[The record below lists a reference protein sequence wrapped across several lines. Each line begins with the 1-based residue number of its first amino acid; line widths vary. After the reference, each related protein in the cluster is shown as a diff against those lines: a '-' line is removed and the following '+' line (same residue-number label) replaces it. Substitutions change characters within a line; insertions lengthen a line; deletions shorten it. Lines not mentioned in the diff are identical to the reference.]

1 MATFDKSKRPKRYN
15 GGNIRRTNSG
25 GYVAEI
31 YQDRQLHRS
40 PTCAEEQAAKDW
52 IDGRVADRDEHGA
65 VVSKLKGKQIADAV
79 EALALLQK
87 EQYSD
92 SLTDAVKFFIRHN
105 HRTSSSWTVS
115 ECLDHFLKHME
126 HPQDG
131 SSPHRPRSVKTKK
144 SRLKTFVEQHGSQK
158 ITDIAKVDVD
168 HWLTGTGATGRNL
181 RNYRGEIQTLFNYA
195 ARHMP
200 GEYQNTV
207 ARFQTFRAKE
217 RPPAE
222 IVEPRHVGA
231 VLQWLGNQNPR
242 VAIGMAIGCFAGLR
256 TAELVGGG
264 GLQWSD
270 IDFDERLIVV
280 PASLAKTR
288 DRREVLIT
296 DNLMAWLL
304 RYRAKKGRVTVADKK
319 FRDWRRK
326 ACESVGVSWPSNGAR
341 HSFGTY
347 YAKIHGYRDTAD
359 QLGHIGSVAMLKA
372 HYSGKCTKEQATEY
386 FSITPAEAGK
396 VIEMKQA
403 KG

>member
-1 MATFDKSKRPKRYN
+1 MATFDKTKRPKRYN
-15 GGNIRRTNSG
+15 GGTIRRTTSG
-25 GYVAEI
+25 GHVGEI
-31 YQDRQLHRS
+31 YQDRRLHRS
-40 PTCAEEQAAKDW
+40 PTCESEQGARAW
-52 IDGRVADRDEHGA
+52 IDARVKARDLHGA
-65 VVSKLKGKQIADAV
+65 LVSKLTGKQVADAV
-79 EALALLQK
+79 EAIGLLQTQHRD
-87 EQYSD
+87 ET
-92 SLTDAVKFFIRHN
+92 LTEAVQFFLRYN
-105 HRTSSSWTVS
+105 QRTSGAWTVS
-115 ECLDHFLKHME
+115 ECLTHFLNHME

-144 SRLKTFVEQHGSQK
+144 SRLKTFVELHGPNK
-158 ITDIAKVDVD
+158 ITEISKEDVD
-168 HWLTGTGATGRNL
+168 KWLAATGATGRNL
-181 RNYRGEIQTLFNYA
+181 RNYRGEIQTLFNYV

-231 VLQWLGNQNPR
+231 VLLWLETRNPR
-242 VAIGMAIGCFAGLR
+242 VAVGMAIGCFAGLR

-270 IDFDERLIVV
+270 IDFEERLIVV

-296 DNLMAWLL
+296 DNLMSWLV
-304 RYRAKKGRVTVADKK
+304 RHRARKGRVTVADKK
-319 FRDWRRK
+319 FRDWRSK
-326 ACESVGVSWPSNGAR
+326 ACEAVGVTWPSNGAR

-347 YAKIHGYRDTAD
+347 YAKLHGYRDAAD
-359 QLGHIGSVAMLKA
+359 QLGHIGSIAMLKA

-386 FSITPAEAGK
+386 FSIIPVEPGK
-396 VIEMKQA
+396 VIEMKQT
-403 KG
+403 KT